1 VHYEAMAAGLPIITS
16 NRGGNPEVIEE
27 GKNGYIV
34 NDFENPDAYAE
45 KIINLLNNE
54 NKRKQIG
61 KYGRAKVEKEFNWN
75 RVATDLMKVYGEVL

>member
-1 VHYEAMAAGLPIITS
+1 MAAGLPIITS

-45 KIINLLNNE
+45 KIINLLNNA
-54 NKRKQIG
+54 NKRKQLG
-61 KYGRAKVEKEFNWN
+61 KYGRSKVEKEFNWN
-75 RVATDLMKVYGEVL
+75 RVAMDLMKVYGEIL